1 MIFQVTM
8 WAERQHK
15 MMNNFFNNLKFYTN
29 LSTNQNSAQIL
40 NQNGGLLYTHL
51 SQVQVR
57 LQFLTSV
64 FSAMGSPDTFR

>member
-29 LSTNQNSAQIL
+29 QSSNSAQIL
-40 NQNGGLLYTHL
+40 NQNGGLMYTHL